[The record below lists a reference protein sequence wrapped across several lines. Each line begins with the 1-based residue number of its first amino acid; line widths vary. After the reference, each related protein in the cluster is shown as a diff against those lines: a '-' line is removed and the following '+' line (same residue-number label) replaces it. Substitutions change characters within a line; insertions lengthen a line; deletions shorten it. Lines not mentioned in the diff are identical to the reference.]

1 MSRRVPSNNRT
12 RAETL
17 TDNGDLYVAS
27 HIQDDIVDTGT
38 AEWRVSTNSDLPLSN
53 RFNLNSEGKILVEVF
68 EGADLTGGDNNVFV
82 ENLNRSSNKTP
93 GTNVLDSPTVN
104 GTGVKIFEQVF
115 GSTGAAQNTK
125 SGGVSKGSKFIL
137 KPDTEYLVRVTN
149 QSSTE
154 SDIGFL
160 SEFFER
166 RL

>member
-17 TDNGDLYVAS
+17 TDNGEVFVAS
-27 HIQDDIVDTGT
+27 HIQENIVDTGT
-38 AEWRVSTNSDLPLSN
+38 AEWRISTNSDLPLSN

-68 EGADLTGGDNNVFV
+68 EEADLTGGNNNVFV
-82 ENLNRSSNKTP
+82 ENLNRTSNKTP

-104 GTGVKIFEQVF
+104 DTGVKIYEQVF

-125 SGGVSKGSKFIL
+125 SGGVSEGSKFVF

-160 SEFFER
+160 AEFFER

>member
-38 AEWRVSTNSDLPLSN
+38 AEWRITTNSDLPLSN
-53 RFNLNSEGKILVEVF
+53 RFNLNSEGKILVEIF
-68 EGADLTGGDNNVFV
+68 EGADLTGGNNNVFV
-82 ENLNRSSNKTP
+82 KNLNRKSNKTP

-104 GTGVKIFEQVF
+104 DTGVKIYEQVF

-125 SGGVSKGSKFIL
+125 SGGVSRGSKFIF

-149 QSSTE
+149 QSGTE

-166 RL
+166 QI